1 MPKKPIVVIG
11 SINMDLVCR
20 TDQMP
25 KPGETV
31 MGSDLQTI
39 PGGKGANQAVAAAK
53 LGEDVHLVGRV
64 GDDDFGQRLLN
75 GLQQHKVNTER
86 VIVTEGTASG
96 CALILVDKK
105 GENSIVVAPGANA
118 KVSPEDIDAAA
129 GLIAQ
134 AAVVIM
140 QLEIPP
146 RTAEHAVEVCRRA
159 GVKVMLDPAPVP
171 PKGLSK
177 ALYQVDY
184 LIPNQN
190 EAEELLERRELG
202 RMKRTKRPDA
212 KQLAERL
219 LERGP
224 ETVVLKLGPKGA
236 VVMDNE
242 VEHIKGYKVRVV
254 DTTAAG
260 DAFTAALAVGLA
272 EGMELGRAVRFA
284 NAAGAKCCETFGA
297 QPALPT
303 RMEVEAVM
311 GGIH

>member
-1 MPKKPIVVIG
+1 MSKKPIVVIG

-20 TDQMP
+20 TAQMP

-31 MGSDLQTI
+31 LGSDLQTI

-53 LGEDVHLVGRV
+53 LGEEVHMVGRV
-64 GDDDFGQRLLN
+64 GEDDFGERLLN
-75 GLQQHKVNTER
+75 GLQQHKVNTR
-86 VIVTEGTASG
+86 HVIITEGVASG
-96 CALILVDKK
+96 CAMILVDKK
-105 GENSIVVAPGANA
+105 GENSIVVVPGANA
-118 KVSPEDIDAAA
+118 KVTPEDVDAAA
-129 GLIAQ
+129 SVITQ

-140 QLEIPP
+140 QLEIPIK
-146 RTAEHAVEVCRRA
+146 TAEHAAEVCRRA
-159 GVKVMLDPAPVP
+159 GVPVILDPTPVP
-171 PKGLSK
+171 PKGLPK
-177 ALYQVDY
+177 ALYQVEY
-184 LIPNQN
+184 LTPNQN
-190 EAEELLERRELG
+190 EAEALLERRELG

-212 KQLAERL
+212 RQLAERL

-224 ETVVLKLGPKGA
+224 ERVVLKLGPKGA

-260 DAFTAALAVGLA
+260 DAFTAALAVGVA

-303 RMEVEAVM
+303 RMEVETVM